1 MESPPSPLPAPRR
14 APPSLSRRK
23 SRPSTGYPPN
33 RHHHRQRHREL
44 RPHGPTPTASRAP
57 RAPEGVL
64 RFFRDDTVVLL
75 SEGARRARRAAAAA
89 LRAEARRRPQPRH
102 PRGIRLEE
110 VAPSLRI
117 RGEEKTL
124 ALPPGTQ
131 DRLSI
136 MYQFM
141 NAPPGGGRVRL
152 HMSNGRKV
160 DLYSYRKVDEPR
172 LSTPAG
178 EFDTTH
184 YERVTDSEKESHA
197 QLWLARDRFNLPVR
211 VVFEDANGLRR
222 PNAREPHDALA
233 LDLLR
238 AQPPA
243 IRRHRRGAVSA
254 VVHGARRLGL
264 DADGGNVETGRSG
277 TRPRSRGAGR
287 RAPARAAPAPRPRAR
302 QRKSEPRPA
311 RHGLSPL
318 GHRGGRHTPPSPSRS
333 PRPVGSHAPAGR
345 GPLPGSHRTAR
356 APAFVADALPD
367 QITIAYSLTS
377 AYATATPST
386 RGSATATATRS
397 PQRAGHGFF
406 TLSQG
411 RTTSGERPGHA
422 EGLRPER
429 FTERRGDTPKKA
441 STSTGRRQVNSGAR
455 QQRTAPSP
463 TQPSTALDDLPA
475 CHMPPKGRVH
485 GASRLTQRRS
495 TVPAAGPGPRGAG
508 LPFGRAPTLHLH
520 HAGRKA
526 GGSVERLAGRG
537 AVQLSREAALSRREE
552 PPRRR
557 ADGHSVRGR

>member
-1 MESPPSPLPAPRR
+1 LARRRARGIPERGCRSRCGGPALQGTGHRSPGSAMESPPSPLHASSPRPAFAVPTQVEAEYRI
-14 APPSLSRRK
+14 
-23 SRPSTGYPPN
+23 STE
-33 RHHHRQRHREL
+33 RHHHRQRHPRATSA
-44 RPHGPTPTASRAP
+44 RAATPTASRAP

-222 PNAREPHDALA
+222 PSAREPLDALA
-233 LDLLR
+233 MDLLR
-238 AQPPA
+238 ALPPA

-254 VVHGARRLGL
+254 VVHCRGVWASMRTAATSIRTLRYTATLARR
-264 DADGGNVETGRSG
+264 RSPSP
-277 TRPRSRGAGR
+277 RPCG
-287 RAPARAAPAPRPRAR
+287 ARAAAARAPEEIRTAAREARPFSPRPSRRPKHAAFP
-302 QRKSEPRPA
+302 EPQ
-311 RHGLSPL
+311 
-318 GHRGGRHTPPSPSRS
+318 PSPSRQPCPS
-333 PRPVGSHAPAGR
+333 WSRPPAWFLR
-345 GPLPGSHRTAR
+345 SAR

-367 QITIAYSLTS
+367 QISIAYSLTS
-377 AYATATPST
+377 AFATATPST
-386 RGSATATATRS
+386 RGSATASATRS

-406 TLSQG
+406 TLSEG
-411 RTTSGERPGHA
+411 RTSSGERPGHA
-422 EGLRPER
+422 EGLRPLR
-429 FTERRGDTPKKA
+429 FTERRGDTPKMA
-441 STSTGRRQVNSGAR
+441 SPSTGRRLVNSGAR
-455 QQRTAPSP
+455 QQRTAPST

-475 CHMPPKGRVH
+475 CHMPPKGDSMELRV
-485 GASRLTQRRS
+485 
-495 TVPAAGPGPRGAG
+495 
-508 LPFGRAPTLHLH
+508 
-520 HAGRKA
+520 
-526 GGSVERLAGRG
+526 
-537 AVQLSREAALSRREE
+537 
-552 PPRRR
+552 
-557 ADGHSVRGR
+557 